1 MAELHTTSVNEP
13 TAREQ
18 MSLEQQ
24 EALMDEAKG
33 QQAQQQQ
40 PKEVL
45 EEQPKS
51 DERPQWLPEK
61 FESPEELAKAYAN
74 LEKEY
79 HTKNREEEK
88 TQVKLE
94 ASDVQT
100 RVGDALNSAS
110 SEYAERGDLTEAS
123 YAALE
128 KNGISRELVK
138 TYVDGYKA
146 SQEANTN
153 AIMNEVGGKDNY
165 GAMTEWAAGSLTD
178 SELATFNRVVESNDA
193 DTAKMAIKGL
203 YARFLSD
210 GGSPVKLMQ
219 GQVAGAGITP
229 FNSNAQMVDA
239 MKDSRYAKDPAY
251 RAQVEKRISISR
263 I

>member
-1 MAELHTTSVNEP
+1 MAELHTTSINEP

-18 MSLEQQ
+18 MTLEQQ
-24 EALMDEAKG
+24 SALMDEA
-33 QQAQQQQ
+33 AASNT
-40 PKEVL
+40 PEVT
-45 EEQPKS
+45 EETPEKVT

-79 HTKNREEEK
+79 HTKNREEDK
-88 TQVKLE
+88 SKVKLE
-94 ASDVQT
+94 TSDVQT
-100 RVGDALNSAS
+100 RVGDALSSAS
-110 SEYAERGDLTEAS
+110 AEYAERGDLTEAS

-153 AIMNEVGGKDNY
+153 AIMSEVGGKDNY
-165 GAMTEWAAGSLTD
+165 GAMTEWASGSLTD
-178 SELATFNRVVESNDA
+178 SELAAFNRVVESNDA
-193 DTAKMAIKGL
+193 DSAKMAIKGL

-219 GQVAGAGITP
+219 GQVAGSGITP

-239 MKDSRYAKDPAY
+239 MKDPRYGKDPAY

>member
-1 MAELHTTSVNEP
+1 MAELHTTSINEP

-18 MSLEQQ
+18 MTLEQQ
-24 EALMDEAKG
+24 SALMDEAAASNTPEVPNE
-33 QQAQQQQ
+33 QASD
-40 PKEVL
+40 EVT
-45 EEQPKS
+45 

-79 HTKNREEEK
+79 HTKNREEDQSK
-88 TQVKLE
+88 VKLE
-94 ASDVQT
+94 TSDVQT
-100 RVGDALNSAS
+100 RVGDALSSAS
-110 SEYAERGDLTEAS
+110 AEYAERGDLTEAS

-153 AIMNEVGGKDNY
+153 AIMSEVGGKDNY
-165 GAMTEWAAGSLTD
+165 GAMTEWASGSLTD
-178 SELATFNRVVESNDA
+178 GELAAFNRVVESNDP
-193 DTAKMAIKGL
+193 DSAKMAIKGL

-219 GQVAGAGITP
+219 GQVAGSGITP

>member
-1 MAELHTTSVNEP
+1 MAEFQSVVFNEP
-13 TAREQ
+13 TASEQ
-18 MSLEQQ
+18 ITLEKQA
-24 EALMDEAKG
+24 ALMDEAKS
-33 QQAQQQQ
+33 QQ
-40 PKEVL
+40 PKDNQQELPTEDAPV
-45 EEQPKS
+45 

-79 HTKNREEEK
+79 HQKNREEEK
-88 TQVKLE
+88 SQVKLE
-94 ASDVQT
+94 ASDVQS
-100 RVGDALNSAS
+100 RVGDALSAAS
-110 SEYAERGDLTEAS
+110 NEYAERGDLTEAS

-165 GAMTEWAAGSLTD
+165 AAMTEWASGSLTD

-263 I
+263 M

>member
-1 MAELHTTSVNEP
+1 MAELHTTSINEP

-18 MSLEQQ
+18 MTLEQQ
-24 EALMDEAKG
+24 STLMDEAAAG
-33 QQAQQQQ
+33 TPQE
-40 PKEVL
+40 PEVSKEVDD
-45 EEQPKS
+45 KVT

-79 HTKNREEEK
+79 HQKNREEDK
-88 TQVKLE
+88 TKVKLE
-94 ASDVQT
+94 TTDVQT

-110 SEYAERGDLTEAS
+110 AEYQERGDLTEAS

-165 GAMTEWAAGSLTD
+165 GAMTEWASGSLTD
-178 SELATFNRVVESNDA
+178 GELAAFNRVVESNDA
-193 DTAKMAIKGL
+193 DSAKMAIKGL

-219 GQVAGAGITP
+219 GQVAGSGVTP
-229 FNSNAQMVDA
+229 FSSNAQMVEA

>member
-1 MAELHTTSVNEP
+1 MAELHTTSINEP

-18 MSLEQQ
+18 MTLEQQ
-24 EALMDEAKG
+24 SVLMDEAK
-33 QQAQQQQ
+33 AQQ
-40 PKEVL
+40 PKQPQ
-45 EEQPKS
+45 EEPNEETPVT

-88 TQVKLE
+88 SQVKLE
-94 ASDVQT
+94 ASDVQS

-110 SEYAERGDLTEAS
+110 AEYAERGDLTEAS
-123 YAALE
+123 LAALE

-153 AIMNEVGGKDNY
+153 AIMSEVGGKDNY
-165 GAMTEWAAGSLTD
+165 GAMTEWASGALTD
-178 SELATFNRVVESNDA
+178 SELAAFNRVVESNDA

-219 GQVAGAGITP
+219 GQVAGGGVTP
-229 FNSNAQMVDA
+229 FNSNAQMVEA

>member
-1 MAELHTTSVNEP
+1 MAELHTTSINEP

-18 MSLEQQ
+18 MTLEQQ
-24 EALMDEAKG
+24 SALMDEAVSSNT
-33 QQAQQQQ
+33 
-40 PKEVL
+40 PEVPN
-45 EEQPKS
+45 EEAPEEVT

-79 HTKNREEEK
+79 HQKNREEDK
-88 TQVKLE
+88 SKVKLE
-94 ASDVQT
+94 TTDVQT

-110 SEYAERGDLTEAS
+110 AEYAERGDLTEAS

-165 GAMTEWAAGSLTD
+165 GAMTEWASGSLTD
-178 SELATFNRVVESNDA
+178 GELAAFNRVVESNDA
-193 DTAKMAIKGL
+193 DSAKMAIKGL

-219 GQVAGAGITP
+219 GQVAGSGVTP
-229 FNSNAQMVDA
+229 FSSNAQMVEA

>member
-1 MAELHTTSVNEP
+1 MAELHSISINEP

-18 MSLEQQ
+18 MTLEQQ
-24 EALMDEAKG
+24 SALMDQARGE
-33 QQAQQQQ
+33 QPQAQ
-40 PKEVL
+40 
-45 EEQPKS
+45 EEQATNEDTPS
-51 DERPQWLPEK
+51 DDRPEWLPEK
-61 FESPEELAKAYAN
+61 FESPAELAKAYAN
-74 LEKEY
+74 LEKEF
-79 HTKNREEEK
+79 HNKNREEEK
-88 TQVKLE
+88 SQVKLDTS
-94 ASDVQT
+94 AVQT

-110 SEYAERGDLTEAS
+110 AEYAERGDLTEAS

-165 GAMTEWAAGSLTD
+165 AAMTEWASGSLTD

-239 MKDSRYAKDPAY
+239 MKDPRYAKDPAY
-251 RAQVEKRISISR
+251 RAQVEKRVGISR
-263 I
+263 L

>member
-1 MAELHTTSVNEP
+1 MAELHTTSINEP

-18 MSLEQQ
+18 MTLEQQ
-24 EALMDEAKG
+24 SALMDEAVSSNT
-33 QQAQQQQ
+33 
-40 PKEVL
+40 PEVPN
-45 EEQPKS
+45 EEAPEEVT

-79 HTKNREEEK
+79 HQKNREEDK
-88 TQVKLE
+88 SKVKLE
-94 ASDVQT
+94 TTDVQT

-110 SEYAERGDLTEAS
+110 AEYQERGDLTEAS

-165 GAMTEWAAGSLTD
+165 GAMTEWASGSLTD
-178 SELATFNRVVESNDA
+178 GELAAFNRVVESNDA
-193 DTAKMAIKGL
+193 DSAKMAIKGL
-203 YARFLSD
+203 YARFISD
-210 GGSPVKLMQ
+210 GGQPVKLMQ
-219 GQVAGAGITP
+219 GQVAGTGITP

-239 MKDSRYAKDPAY
+239 MKDPRYAKDPAY
-251 RAQVEKRISISR
+251 RSQVEKRIAISR

>member
-1 MAELHTTSVNEP
+1 MAELHSVVINEP
-13 TAREQ
+13 TASEQ
-18 MSLEQQ
+18 ITLEQQ
-24 EALMDEAKG
+24 AALMDEAKG
-33 QQAQQQQ
+33 QQPKANQQQAQ
-40 PKEVL
+40 EEPKE
-45 EEQPKS
+45 ESQ
-51 DERPQWLPEK
+51 ERPQWLPEK

-79 HTKNREEEK
+79 HTKNREDEK

-100 RVGDALNSAS
+100 RVGDALSAAS
-110 SEYAERGDLTEAS
+110 NEYAERGDLTEAS

-165 GAMTEWAAGSLTD
+165 AAMTEWASGSLTD

-203 YARFLSD
+203 YARFISD

-219 GQVAGAGITP
+219 GQVAGTGITP

-239 MKDSRYAKDPAY
+239 MKDPRYAKDPAY
-251 RAQVEKRISISR
+251 RAQVEKRIGISR

>member
-1 MAELHTTSVNEP
+1 MAELHTTSINEP

-18 MSLEQQ
+18 MTLEQQ
-24 EALMDEAKG
+24 SALMDEA
-33 QQAQQQQ
+33 AASNT
-40 PKEVL
+40 PEVT
-45 EEQPKS
+45 EEAPEEVT

-79 HTKNREEEK
+79 HTKNREEDQSK
-88 TQVKLE
+88 VKLE
-94 ASDVQT
+94 TSDVQT
-100 RVGDALNSAS
+100 RVGDALSSAS
-110 SEYAERGDLTEAS
+110 AEYAERGDLTEAS

-153 AIMNEVGGKDNY
+153 AIMSEVGGKDNY
-165 GAMTEWAAGSLTD
+165 GAMTEWASGSLTD
-178 SELATFNRVVESNDA
+178 SELAAFNRVVESNDA
-193 DTAKMAIKGL
+193 DSAKMAIKGL

-219 GQVAGAGITP
+219 GQVAGSGITP

-239 MKDSRYAKDPAY
+239 MKDPRYGKDPAY

>member
-1 MAELHTTSVNEP
+1 MAELHTTSINEP

-18 MSLEQQ
+18 MTLEQQ
-24 EALMDEAKG
+24 SALMDESA
-33 QQAQQQQ
+33 ASNT
-40 PKEVL
+40 PEVPN
-45 EEQPKS
+45 EEAPEEVT

-79 HTKNREEEK
+79 HQKNREEDK
-88 TQVKLE
+88 TKVKLE
-94 ASDVQT
+94 TTDVQT
-100 RVGDALNSAS
+100 RVGDALNTASA
-110 SEYAERGDLTEAS
+110 EYAERGDLTEAS

-165 GAMTEWAAGSLTD
+165 GAMTEWASGSLTD
-178 SELATFNRVVESNDA
+178 GELAAFNRVVESNDA
-193 DTAKMAIKGL
+193 DSAKMAIKGL

-219 GQVAGAGITP
+219 GQVAGSGVTP
-229 FNSNAQMVDA
+229 FSSNAQMVEA

>member
-1 MAELHTTSVNEP
+1 MAELHSVVINEP
-13 TAREQ
+13 TAAEQ
-18 MSLEQQ
+18 MTLEQQ
-24 EALMDEAKG
+24 AALMDEAKG
-33 QQAQQQQ
+33 QQQQAST
-40 PKEVL
+40 
-45 EEQPKS
+45 EEPPVEESKGE
-51 DERPQWLPEK
+51 ERPQWLPEK
-61 FESPEELAKAYAN
+61 FESPEELAKAYQN
-74 LEKEY
+74 LEKQY
-79 HTKNREEEK
+79 HAKNREEEK

-94 ASDVQT
+94 TSDIQT
-100 RVGDALNSAS
+100 RVGDALSSAS
-110 SEYAERGDLTEAS
+110 AEYAERGDLTEAS

-138 TYVDGYKA
+138 TYVDGFKA
-146 SQEANTN
+146 AQEANTN

-165 GAMTEWAAGSLTD
+165 SAMTEWASGALTD
-178 SELATFNRVVESNDA
+178 SELNTFNRVVESNDP
-193 DTAKMAIKGL
+193 DTAKLAIKGL

-251 RAQVEKRISISR
+251 RAQVEKRIAISR